1 MKFVDC
7 KTYRVAVPTRRA
19 HTWASKMDTPIGHHA
34 IVRLQTDDGLVG
46 WGESPAGETWGGADM
61 RYYGESPE
69 TVCHMVAAHLFPAIR
84 DMSPFQ
90 IANIH
95 ARMDRVVKGNPYA
108 KAALDIAIY
117 DIAGKA
123 LGRPVCEL
131 LGGDFRKSIEV
142 THSLGI
148 MPVDQCIEEA
158 RQAVAEG
165 ILTIKC
171 KTGLDP
177 ERDVAL
183 VRRLREEVSET
194 VKIRVDANEGY
205 PSVSEAVR
213 VTRAQAEYG
222 VFICEQP
229 LAGAEML
236 ARVAERIDMPVMA
249 DESAWTVQDII
260 ELHRLRAAECFSCYV
275 TKPGGLYRA
284 KQQGDV
290 AHALHMDCDIG
301 GSVELGIGNAAN
313 LHLGAALENARLP
326 SVLPVS
332 RPKGAAGP
340 EIAGNYYRDDIITEP
355 FRFEAGHVYRPTG
368 PGLGIEVDEDK
379 IRAYALR
386 DF

>member
-1 MKFVDC
+1 MKLKDC
-7 KTYRVAVPTRRA
+7 RLYRIAVPTRRD
-19 HTWASKMDTPIGHHA
+19 HGWASKMHTPIGRHA
-34 IVRLQTDDGLVG
+34 VVRLESEDGIVG

-69 TVCHMVAAHLFPAIR
+69 TVCHMIEAHLFPAIR
-84 DMSPFQ
+84 DMSVFG

-95 ARMDRVVKGNPYA
+95 ARMDKVVKGNPYA
-108 KAALDIAIY
+108 KAAIDMALF

-123 LGRPVCEL
+123 LGRPACEL
-131 LGGDFRKSIEV
+131 LGGDFRDSVEV

-148 MPVDQCIEEA
+148 MEVDRCIEEA
-158 RQAVAEG
+158 KQAVAEG

-177 ERDVAL
+177 ERDVTL

-213 VTRAQAEYG
+213 VTRLQQEYG

-229 LAGAEML
+229 LMGAEML
-236 ARVAERIDMPVMA
+236 ARVAARIDIPVMA
-249 DESAWTVQDII
+249 DESAWTTQDIM
-260 ELHRLRAAECFSCYV
+260 ELHRLGAAECFSCYV
-275 TKPGGLYRA
+275 TKPGGLWRA
-284 KQQGDV
+284 RQQGDV
-290 AHALHMDCDIG
+290 ARALHMTCDIG

-313 LHLGAALENARLP
+313 LHLGAALENATLP

-332 RPKGAAGP
+332 GPKGSKRP
-340 EIAGNYYRDDIITEP
+340 EIAGNYYLDDVIADA
-355 FRFEAGHVYRPTG
+355 FKFEDGRVYRPQG
-368 PGLGIEVDEDK
+368 PGLGITVDEAK
-379 IRAYALR
+379 IAEYAV
-386 DF
+386 

>member
-7 KTYRVAVPTRRA
+7 KTYHIAVPTRRH
-19 HTWASKMDTPIGHHA
+19 HTWASKMDTPIGYHA
-34 IVRLQTDDGLVG
+34 VVRLETDEGTVG

-61 RYYGESPE
+61 RYSGESPE
-69 TVCHMVAAHLFPAIR
+69 TVRHMVEAHLFPAIQ
-84 DMSPFQ
+84 DISPFQ
-90 IANIH
+90 IGNIH
-95 ARMDRVVKGNPYA
+95 ARMDKVVKGNPYA
-108 KAALDIAIY
+108 KAALDTAIY

-123 LGRPVCEL
+123 LGRPVCDL
-131 LGGDFRKSIEV
+131 LGGDFRDSIEV

-148 MPVDQCIEEA
+148 MPVDKCIEEA
-158 RQAVAEG
+158 KQAIAEG
-165 ILTIKC
+165 VLTIKC

-177 ERDVAL
+177 ERDVEV
-183 VRRLREEVSET
+183 VRRLREEVSAT

-213 VTRAQAEYG
+213 VTRMQQEFG

-229 LAGAEML
+229 LMGTEML
-236 ARVAERIDMPVMA
+236 ARVAERIDIPVMA

-260 ELHRLRAAECFSCYV
+260 ELYNARAAECFSCYV

-290 AHALHMDCDIG
+290 AAALHMNCDIG

-313 LHLGAALENARLP
+313 LHLGAALQNANLP

-332 RPKGAAGP
+332 KPKGAAGP
-340 EIAGNYYRDDIITEP
+340 EIAGNYYLDDIITEP
-355 FRFEAGHVYRPTG
+355 FEFRDGRVCRPTG
-368 PGLGIEVDEDK
+368 PGLGITVDEDK
-379 IRAYALR
+379 IRAYSV
-386 DF
+386 

>member
-1 MKFVDC
+1 MKFADC
-7 KTYRVAVPTRRA
+7 KTYRVAVPTRRH
-19 HTWASKMDTPIGHHA
+19 HTWASKMDTPIGQHA
-34 IVRLQTDDGLVG
+34 VIRLETDDGMVG
-46 WGESPAGETWGGADM
+46 WGESPAGETWGGSDM

-69 TVCHMVAAHLFPAIR
+69 TVCHMIETHLFPAIK
-84 DMSPFQ
+84 DVSPFQ

-95 ARMDRVVKGNPYA
+95 ARMDKVVKGNPYA
-108 KAALDIAIY
+108 KAALDMAIY
-117 DIAGKA
+117 DVVGKA

-131 LGGDFRKSIEV
+131 LGGDFRDSIEV

-158 RQAVAEG
+158 KQAVAEG

-177 ERDVAL
+177 ERDVEV

-213 VTRAQAEYG
+213 VTRLQQEYG

-229 LAGAEML
+229 LMGAEML
-236 ARVAERIDMPVMA
+236 ARVAERIDIPVMA
-249 DESAWTVQDII
+249 DESAWTVQDIL
-260 ELHRLRAAECFSCYV
+260 ELHNAKAAECFSCYV

-284 KQQGDV
+284 KQQGDM
-290 AHALHMDCDIG
+290 AKALHMYCDIG

-313 LHLGAALENARLP
+313 LHLGAALENAHLP
-326 SVLPVS
+326 SVCPVS
-332 RPKGAAGP
+332 KPEGAAGP
-340 EIAGNYYRDDIITEP
+340 KIAGNYYMDDIIKEP
-355 FRFEAGHVYRPTG
+355 FKYKDGRVYRPTG
-368 PGLGIEVDEDK
+368 PGLGIEVDEEK
-379 IRAYALR
+379 IAGYAI
-386 DF
+386 